1 MNISALDI
9 VVHKI
14 SSPGGRWIV
23 SLIDT
28 VANNHQV
35 NIGQYNAN
43 ISQLYSLP
51 DLPQQATCVGGFS
64 SGNRVASLQSR
75 VWHLGKV

>member
-1 MNISALDI
+1 MSISALDI

-35 NIGQYNAN
+35 NLGQFNVTIGQLFFLA
-43 ISQLYSLP
+43 
-51 DLPQQATCVGGFS
+51 DLPQQATCVGGS
-64 SGNRVASLQSR
+64 SNGNRVASLQSR
-75 VWHLGKV
+75 VWHLGKF